1 MFPFVTTVS
10 SSAGDGIDATAAMW
24 AGLGALVAV
33 LLVLD
38 LALFARGRVPRLGE
52 SAAWSVAWLVIG
64 LAFGLVMAV
73 WQGGETGSQYFAG
86 YILERTLSLDNVF
99 VFAVLLAYFA
109 VPATV
114 QPKLLGWGIGLALVL
129 RLIFILAGVAL
140 LDAFHAT
147 FYVFG
152 VLLLYTAWKL
162 ARHADAEVHPDRN
175 PVLRGVR
182 RVVPMSEEYDGDRF
196 ITRRAGRRIAT
207 PLVAVFAAVA
217 TTDVIFAVD
226 SIPAIFAVTTEPF
239 VVFAANAFAM
249 LGLRALYFL
258 VAGLRD
264 RFIYLSQGLA
274 VILAFVG
281 VKMLLIDVWH
291 VPIGLSL
298 GFIVL
303 VLAAATVLSLR
314 ARLRHAFN
322 RVS

>member
-258 VAGLRD
+258 VVGLRD

-314 ARLRHAFN
+314 ARARHAFN